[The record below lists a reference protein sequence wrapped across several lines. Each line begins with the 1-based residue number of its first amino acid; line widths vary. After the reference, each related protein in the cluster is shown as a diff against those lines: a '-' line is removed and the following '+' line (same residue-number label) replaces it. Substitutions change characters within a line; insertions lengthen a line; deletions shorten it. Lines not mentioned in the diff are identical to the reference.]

1 MKKNIKSL
9 KIKLLFI
16 KMCWKVLTNTEHGW
30 IFFRLT
36 EKQQQAFLNG
46 NNVDEI
52 TFRYLG
58 VNKSVIEILV
68 KRFENN
74 IEK

>member
-1 MKKNIKSL
+1 MKKIIKSL
-9 KIKLLFI
+9 KTKILFI
-16 KMCWKVLTNTEHGW
+16 KMCWKVLTNTEQGW
-30 IFFRLT
+30 IFFRLS

-46 NNVDEI
+46 NNVNEI

-58 VNKSVIEILV
+58 VDKRVIEILV

-74 IEK
+74 